1 MASWSNLVRDSERVS
16 GRKRTWSDL
25 VEGSGVDMEE
35 KQEKQEERDN
45 KKMYWLTSLR
55 GIMLCL
61 GMGWSQYKCVYT
73 YLCDMY
79 YLSLRCC

>member
-1 MASWSNLVRDSERVS
+1 MSSWSNLVRDSERVS

-45 KKMYWLTSLR
+45 KKVLDVLANISKR
-55 GIMLCL
+55 HNVVL
-61 GMGWSQYKCVYT
+61 GNGLVT
-73 YLCDMY
+73 I
-79 YLSLRCC
+79 

>member
-16 GRKRTWSDL
+16 GNKRTWSDL

-45 KKMYWLTSLR
+45 KKVLDALADISKR
-55 GIMLCL
+55 HNAVL
-61 GMGWSQYKCVYT
+61 GNGLVT
-73 YLCDMY
+73 I
-79 YLSLRCC
+79 